1 MERREGSKAIDIMRG
16 KVLRAAE
23 RRAKAET
30 EHIRAV
36 EWEKALRWD
45 LGLLLREYADEAD
58 GYIEGSERKTL
69 LPGNSSDGL

>member
-1 MERREGSKAIDIMRG
+1 LRRELMMENSGNRREGSARIDNMRG

-30 EHIRAV
+30 EYHRAV

-45 LGLLLREYADEAD
+45 LGLLLREYADN
-58 GYIEGSERKTL
+58 K
-69 LPGNSSDGL
+69 LPGDVS